1 MWDEPVTNRT
11 MYNKGYLNDDML
23 NRIESNCS
31 YIAEQLFSY
40 GYQISLVTKTDWT
53 KTDFPNLN
61 QINRI
66 RDNINEL
73 IDVYHKMPDSPD
85 IRYWNSLDWQDANSL
100 EQNLLNLNTILENMV
115 DSFVYTG
122 TLNCGQTMNLPQGG

>member
-1 MWDEPVTNRT
+1 MWVEPVINRT
-11 MYNKGYLNDDML
+11 VYNKGYLNDDVL
-23 NRIESNCS
+23 NRIEDNCS
-31 YIAEQLFSY
+31 YIAGQLFFY

-53 KTDFPNLN
+53 KTDFPDLN

-73 IDVYHKMPDSPD
+73 IEVYHKMPGSPD

-100 EQNLLNLNTILENMV
+100 ELNLLNLNTILENMKN
-115 DSFVYTG
+115 SFKYCG
-122 TLNCGQTMNLPQGG
+122 TFNCGQEIVM